1 MTQSR
6 VAVITGA
13 AGAIGRGIGAAYAAA
28 GMRLALFD
36 CRAEA
41 LEQMRAEYCQA
52 HGDQNILAC
61 PVDVRFT
68 EQIEAGFDQVMRRF
82 ERIDILVN
90 NAAVTQIQTIDAVS
104 DEDIDAI
111 IDTDLKG
118 YIRCTRRAVAEMKQA
133 KTAGSIVMISSKN
146 GLEGAAEKSLYSAA
160 KGGILT
166 LARALAKELGPFGIR
181 VNSICPDAVLEGS
194 HIWREGGEY
203 RKATAKRYGLS
214 SDQIADYYR
223 DRCALKR
230 NILPEDIGAAALF
243 LVSDA
248 ARAITGTVLPVDG
261 GVAFVR

>member
-1 MTQSR
+1 MMQSR

-13 AGAIGRGIGAAYAAA
+13 AGAIGRGIGETLAAA

-36 CRAEA
+36 CRTEA
-41 LEQMRAEYCQA
+41 LEQMRSDYCQA
-52 HGDQNILAC
+52 HGEQNILAH
-61 PVDVRFT
+61 PVDVRST
-68 EQIEAGFDQVMRRF
+68 EQIEAGFDRVMRQF
-82 ERIDILVN
+82 GRIDILIN
-90 NAAVTQIQTIDAVS
+90 NAAITQIQTIDTLL

-111 IDTDLKG
+111 IDIDLKG
-118 YIRCTRRAVAEMKQA
+118 YIRCTRRAVAEMKRA
-133 KTAGSIVMISSKN
+133 DIAGSIVMISSKN
-146 GLEGAAEKSLYSAA
+146 GLEGAADKSLYSAA
-160 KGGILT
+160 KGGILA

-203 RKATAKRYGLS
+203 RKATASRYGLS
-214 SDQIADYYR
+214 SEQIPDYYR

-230 NILPEDIGAAALF
+230 NITPEDIGAAALF

-248 ARAITGTVLPVDG
+248 ARAITGTILPVDG